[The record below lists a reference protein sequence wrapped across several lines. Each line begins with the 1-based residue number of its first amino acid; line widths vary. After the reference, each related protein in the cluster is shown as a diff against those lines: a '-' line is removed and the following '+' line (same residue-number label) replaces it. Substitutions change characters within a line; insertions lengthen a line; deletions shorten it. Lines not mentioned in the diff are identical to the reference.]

1 MTWRR
6 RIAGPLIAVLSALTL
21 LTLPALPTAAAAPE
35 EPAPATESAAAPW
48 EEPGPY
54 GVKVKIGATH
64 TFYYPDGMGDGGR
77 KHPVILWGNGTGVI
91 PGVYSALLRHWA
103 GQGFI
108 VVAAN
113 TPNGN
118 FGISM
123 LHGIDKLTEWNADP
137 RSEFHDRVDLANI
150 GASGHSQGGSGAI
163 NAGADG
169 RVKTTAP
176 IQPGPL
182 NSPSALRGPALFL
195 AGERDLIVPPALV
208 RSLYDQAD
216 QVPAVYAELKG
227 ARHVTTVGDAGGFR
241 GATTA
246 WFRHQLMGDAAAGA
260 LFYGPDCGLCDDP
273 AWSDFRRNSRAEPST
288 TATNTATTANAAAT
302 ATWDAATA
310 NAGSPAAKA
319 TAATETTTAAKAS
332 TPAQQSEKI
341 RYVALGDSAATGPLI
356 LPPDLRQ
363 PGCLRTTRN
372 YPARTA
378 RALGTAEFTDVTCSS
393 AKTTDLTGSQRT
405 PMGAVPPQ
413 LDALDA
419 DTTLV
424 TLHIGANDI
433 SLSSLVGDCLNP
445 LRLPLK
451 SRCAD
456 TYQDNGRDEWKE
468 RIAGLAPRI
477 DDAIGAIQRPCPR
490 GRGARRRLWQLPAAR
505 RLPPQGAD
513 PAARRH
519 LRPKHHRAPQH
530 DAGTARRREGRP
542 LHRPGGREHGTRRLP
557 SAGHPLD
564 RALRA
569 CVPRR
574 PVPPQR
580 PWHERVRRH
589 RHGGRHRRLTPGID
603 RSLSGARLPEPRGHA
618 PTAEAR
624 LAAPAK
630 TPSIRPGDAHPA
642 GARFVP
648 ATGVHTR
655 SDLTPSIAAFR
666 GSRDGPAPP
675 EQR

>member
-6 RIAGPLIAVLSALTL
+6 RIAGPLIAVVSALIL
-21 LTLPALPTAAAAPE
+21 LTLPALPTAAAEPE

-48 EEPGPY
+48 ENPGPY
-54 GVKVKIGATH
+54 GVKVKIGVTH

-91 PGVYSALLRHWA
+91 PGVYSSLLRHWA

-108 VVAAN
+108 VAAAN

-123 LHGIDKLTEWNADP
+123 LHGIDKLTDWNADP
-137 RSEFHDRVDLANI
+137 RSEFHERVDLANI

-163 NAGADG
+163 NAGADR

-208 RSLYDQAD
+208 RSLYDHAD

-260 LFYGPDCGLCDDP
+260 LFFGPDCGLCNDP
-273 AWSDFRRNSRAEPST
+273 AWSDFRRNSGAEPST
-288 TATNTATTANAAAT
+288 TATTANTATTATTAT
-302 ATWDAATA
+302 ADAATA
-310 NAGSPAAKA
+310 NTGSTATKA
-319 TAATETTTAAKAS
+319 TTAAKAS
-332 TPAQQSEKI
+332 TPAQQSAKV
-341 RYVALGDSAATGPLI
+341 RYVALGDSAAAGPLI

-393 AKTTDLTGSQRT
+393 AKTTDLTGSQKT
-405 PMGAVPPQ
+405 PLGAVPPQ

-433 SLSSLVGDCLNP
+433 SLSSLMGDCLSP
-445 LRLPLK
+445 LRLPLT

-456 TYQDNGRDEWKE
+456 TYQDNGRDQWKE
-468 RIAGLAPRI
+468 KIADLAPRI
-477 DDAIGAIQRPCPR
+477 DDTIGAIQARAPRAAVHVVGYGSYLPPGGCHPRVPILPRDATYIHSTIGHLNTMLEQRAAAKGVHYIDLAAGSTGHDVCRPPGTR
-490 GRGARRRLWQLPAAR
+490 WIEPYVPASPAAPFHPNA
-505 RLPPQGAD
+505 LGMKGFAD
-513 PAARRH
+513 IVTAAVT
-519 LRPKHHRAPQH
+519 
-530 DAGTARRREGRP
+530 DA
-542 LHRPGGREHGTRRLP
+542 
-557 SAGHPLD
+557 
-564 RALRA
+564 
-569 CVPRR
+569 
-574 PVPPQR
+574 
-580 PWHERVRRH
+580 
-589 RHGGRHRRLTPGID
+589 
-603 RSLSGARLPEPRGHA
+603 
-618 PTAEAR
+618 
-624 LAAPAK
+624 
-630 TPSIRPGDAHPA
+630 
-642 GARFVP
+642 
-648 ATGVHTR
+648 
-655 SDLTPSIAAFR
+655 
-666 GSRDGPAPP
+666 
-675 EQR
+675 